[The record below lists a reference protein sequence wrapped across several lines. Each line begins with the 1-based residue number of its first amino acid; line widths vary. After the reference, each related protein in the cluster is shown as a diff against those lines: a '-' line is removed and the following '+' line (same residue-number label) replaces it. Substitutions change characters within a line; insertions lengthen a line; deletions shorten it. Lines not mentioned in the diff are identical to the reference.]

1 MNVLYINMLQ
11 KIFILAVSALFAL
24 QVNAAPTVAASKSEP
39 VKVVLEQFKVSVG
52 GDGKELLATLK
63 AKDDV
68 KPGEVLEY
76 RASYKNVSTKPVS
89 DLVAT
94 LPVPSGTQYV
104 AKTAMPSVGA
114 EATIDTV
121 TFAPVPLIGTD
132 KKTIPAKEYKA
143 LRWKVPSL
151 KAGDAVVVSMRVKVN
166 QE

>member
-1 MNVLYINMLQ
+1 MFQ
-11 KIFILAVSALFAL
+11 KFYLFTVAALFAL
-24 QVNAAPTVAASKSEP
+24 QVQAAPTATATKSEP
-39 VKVVLEQFKVSVG
+39 VKVILEQFKVSTG
-52 GDGKELLATLK
+52 SDGKEVLATLK

-76 RASYKNVSTKPVS
+76 RASYKNVSVKPVS

-104 AKTAMPSVGA
+104 AKTAMPNTGA

-151 KAGDAVVVSMRVKVN
+151 KAGDAVVVSIRVKVN